1 LKAIILD
8 RLFEFGLLAF
18 TSIFTMVNPLGVIP
32 VYTSMTAELSS
43 VEARRVAVKAVITA
57 ALTLLLFAFSG
68 RFIFGFFQISVNG
81 LRVVGGIIFFMAG
94 YDMLQA
100 RLIRTKSDDETPTEF
115 GNDIAIT
122 PLAIP
127 LICGPGAITAAIVMM
142 NDAHIIVQKILLTGV
157 IILVLAITLALLL
170 SARKVMKFLGDSG
183 NKVLMRI
190 MGLIVMV
197 IAVEFLFSG
206 LTPIVRDML
215 MLKS

>member
-1 LKAIILD
+1 M
-8 RLFEFGLLAF
+8 FEFGLLAF
-18 TSIFTMVNPLGVIP
+18 TSLFTMVNPLGVIP
-32 VYTSMTAELSS
+32 VYTTMTSQMS
-43 VEARRVAVKAVITA
+43 VEHARWVAVKATITA
-57 ALTLLLFAFSG
+57 LITLLLFAYLG
-68 RFIFGFFQISVNG
+68 RFIFDFFQISVNS

-100 RLIRTKSDDETPTEF
+100 RLIRTKSDEETTRDF
-115 GNDIAIT
+115 ANDIAIT

-142 NDAHIIVQKILLTGV
+142 NDAHTIPLKMTVSAA
-157 IILVLAITLALLL
+157 IILVLAITLILLL
-170 SARKVMKFLGDSG
+170 SARKVMRILGDSG

-206 LTPIVRDML
+206 LKPILRDIF
-215 MLKS
+215 SGIR